1 MISGKVGIPLSMS
14 EYLDQL
20 TAELTIVDA
29 AIEAAPLY
37 AIPGDPSAGF
47 CEELLD
53 LVALESQV
61 LALVITQT
69 RAELAP
75 DR

>member
-1 MISGKVGIPLSMS
+1 MS

-20 TAELTIVDA
+20 TTELIIVDA

-37 AIPGDPSAGF
+37 AVPGDPSAGF

-53 LVALESQV
+53 LVSYESQV
-61 LALVITQT
+61 FALMIAQT
-69 RAELAP
+69 RAELSP
-75 DR
+75 GR